1 MEFTDPNP
9 ELRWLE
15 LEPDNAVGEV
25 KEHYK
30 AGIVGLRMSIHD
42 GATPINWMNY
52 KVWSQKIQKRPPLI
66 KIRVFCWQAR
76 DLPAADE
83 SGSSDP
89 FIRLTDADT
98 THDSQTIFDNVN
110 PIFYEGLDIL
120 YEAGSKEELPPV
132 IVDLYDKDESLV
144 GKDSEDFLSRAL
156 INLNK
161 VAVSDGDAIPRPI
174 WYPLFYKKGGPV
186 SGEVLLSFAVVSDDY
201 NFKKNLKHLKLYKE
215 VKTNKYGIQMQIL
228 GLRGL

>member
-1 MEFTDPNP
+1 M
-9 ELRWLE
+9 
-15 LEPDNAVGEV
+15 
-25 KEHYK
+25 
-30 AGIVGLRMSIHD
+30 
-42 GATPINWMNY
+42 
-52 KVWSQKIQKRPPLI
+52 I

-89 FIRLTDADT
+89 FVRITDADT
-98 THDSQTIFDNVN
+98 IHDTQTIFDNVN

-132 IVDLYDKDESLV
+132 IVDLYDKDENLV

-161 VAVSDGDAIPRPI
+161 VEVSDGDAIPRPI
-174 WYPLFYKKGGPV
+174 WYPLYYKKGGPL

-228 GLRGL
+228 GLRGLQSAGVLPVQKAFI